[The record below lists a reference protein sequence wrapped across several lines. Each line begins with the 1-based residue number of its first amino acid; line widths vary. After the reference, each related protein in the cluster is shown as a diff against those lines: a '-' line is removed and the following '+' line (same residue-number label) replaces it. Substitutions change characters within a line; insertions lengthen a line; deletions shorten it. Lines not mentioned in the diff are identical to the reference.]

1 MIVTELTAPA
11 ETPVSLAEL
20 KDHLRLNQGFADEG
34 AEDGLVQLY
43 LDNAVAA
50 IEQRLGQA
58 LVIRSFQVATECWDR
73 DGVFRMP
80 IGPVVTLTGL
90 DLISGETANPFD
102 VARLAISPGRTRQVL
117 STANG
122 LPLPPIPG
130 GGRAEIRCDA
140 GYGASG
146 PAVPGELRQAVLV
159 LAAHLYE
166 NRDGDAPHP
175 ALVSKL
181 IAPHA
186 VVRI

>member
-1 MIVTELTAPA
+1 MIVTQLTAPV

-20 KDHLRLNQGFADEG
+20 KDHLRLNQGFADET
-34 AEDGLVQLY
+34 AEDGLVGLY
-43 LDNAVAA
+43 LDNAIAA
-50 IEQRLGQA
+50 IEQKLGQA
-58 LVIRSFQVATECWDR
+58 LVIRSFKLETDCWDR

-80 IGPVVTLTGL
+80 IGPVVALTGL
-90 DLISGETANPFD
+90 DLISGSASNA
-102 VARLAISPGRTRQVL
+102 VALGDLAITPGRTRQVL
-117 STANG
+117 SLANG
-122 LPLPPIPG
+122 QPLPPIVPG
-130 GGRAEIRCDA
+130 SKAEIRFDA
-140 GYGASG
+140 GYGATGST
-146 PAVPGELRQAVLV
+146 VPGELRQAVLV